1 MRKYEGLAIEIVL
14 FDLVDLVTTSF
25 NVKSDNIGAIPDA
38 WLDNGEVE
46 K

>member
-1 MRKYEGLAIEIVL
+1 MRTYVGLAIEIVL
-14 FDLVDLVTTSF
+14 FDSVDLVTTSV

-38 WLDNGEVE
+38 WMDNGGND